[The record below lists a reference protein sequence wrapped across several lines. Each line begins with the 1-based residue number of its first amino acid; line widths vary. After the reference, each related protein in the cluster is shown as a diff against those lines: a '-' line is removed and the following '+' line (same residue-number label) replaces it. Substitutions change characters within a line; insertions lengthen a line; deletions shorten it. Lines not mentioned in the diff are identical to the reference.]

1 MKYRIK
7 KYTLNNGEAY
17 YAIEQKIYLFF
28 WENIN
33 HWRLNKNDRF
43 YYKESEALR
52 MLQELID
59 KDLKSITII
68 NINKH
73 D

>member
-1 MKYRIK
+1 MNRYRIK
-7 KYTLNNGEAY
+7 KYTQNNGESY
-17 YAIEQKIYLFF
+17 YAIERRIYLFF

-33 HWRLNKNDRF
+33 HWRLNKSDRF
-43 YYKESEALR
+43 YTESEALQI
-52 MLQELID
+52 LQELID

-68 NINKH
+68 NINKY